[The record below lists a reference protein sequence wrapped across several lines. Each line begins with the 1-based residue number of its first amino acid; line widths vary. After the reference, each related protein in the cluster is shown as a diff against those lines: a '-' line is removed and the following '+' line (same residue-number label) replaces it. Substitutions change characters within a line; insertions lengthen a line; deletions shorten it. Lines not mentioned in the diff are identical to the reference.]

1 MKYLFAALSAF
12 GITVLYG
19 LIIGGELPVV
29 FIAVLSVSLFG
40 ILAFFERNDL
50 ETKAIEK
57 FGMILLFVIFA
68 IFIIFGFYLSL
79 NELKGTVTNEY
90 EAEITHIS
98 YGTGRIRTDDIFF
111 NDPDG
116 NEKFIKY
123 DIPIMPN
130 DEHEFK
136 EGDIIPVQEKLG
148 LFKIPYCVLAGTENT
163 NMAVLALVAA
173 GAVLISI
180 FAVVHIVEKKKK

>member
-1 MKYLFAALSAF
+1 MKHLLAALSAL

-19 LIIGGELPVV
+19 VIIGGELPG
-29 FIAVLSVSLFG
+29 FFLSVLFVSLFG
-40 ILAFFERNDL
+40 VLAFFERKDL
-50 ETKAIEK
+50 ETKPVEK
-57 FGMILLFVIFA
+57 FAMILLFVIFA

-98 YGTGRIRTDDIFF
+98 YGTSRISTDNIFF

-116 NEKFIKY
+116 NEKSIKY
-123 DIPIMPN
+123 DIPIMSN
-130 DEHEFK
+130 DEHEFE

-148 LFKIPYCVLAGTENT
+148 LFKIPYCVLEGTENT
-163 NMAVLALVAA
+163 NMAVLALVAS

-180 FAVVHIVEKKKK
+180 FVVVHIVEKKKR